1 MQSDPTL
8 QDNSSNGHGSR
19 RQTTISVRPEI
30 YEKLEEIAN
39 YTSIIS
45 GRQISKMQV
54 VKQLIDSFYEE
65 MKPDM
70 EKIKS
75 VERKQRNE
83 IEELKKTLSNQPL
96 FEKIKPA
103 RHGRPKDNQEQS

>member
-1 MQSDPTL
+1 
-8 QDNSSNGHGSR
+8 
-19 RQTTISVRPEI
+19 
-30 YEKLEEIAN
+30 
-39 YTSIIS
+39 
-45 GRQISKMQV
+45 
-54 VKQLIDSFYEE
+54 

-103 RHGRPKDNQEQS
+103 RRGRPQDNQEQS